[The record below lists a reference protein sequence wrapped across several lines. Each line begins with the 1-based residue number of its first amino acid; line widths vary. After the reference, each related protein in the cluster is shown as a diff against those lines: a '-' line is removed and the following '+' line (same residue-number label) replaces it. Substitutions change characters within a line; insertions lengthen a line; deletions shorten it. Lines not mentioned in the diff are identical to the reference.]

1 MARFKGSRMNLIT
14 QNVDINLI
22 KQKEKLDFGQQNGL
36 RKDMR
41 PLPNLSNEEIKKKEK
56 IKALG
61 ER

>member
-1 MARFKGSRMNLIT
+1 MNLIT